1 MGNTRIPIKSF
12 FKQLV
17 LFVFN
22 IFLAYEILPDVQAE
36 SAAGCPVPDCRG
48 NGKTDVPCGFCP
60 NEWRVL
66 FLSICFFFFEI
77 KFLKY

>member
-36 SAAGCPVPDCRG
+36 SAAGCSVPDCRG
-48 NGKTDVPCGFCP
+48 NGKADVPCGFVRM
-60 NEWRVL
+60 NGGY
-66 FLSICFFFFEI
+66 CFYQSVSFSLE
-77 KFLKY
+77 

>member
-36 SAAGCPVPDCRG
+36 SAVGVLYRIVVET
-48 NGKTDVPCGFCP
+48 GKWMFRT
-60 NEWRVL
+60 VL
-66 FLSICFFFFEI
+66 PE
-77 KFLKY
+77 

>member
-36 SAAGCPVPDCRG
+36 SAAGCPVPDCRR
-48 NGKTDVPCGFCP
+48 NGKTDVPCGFARM
-60 NEWRVL
+60 NGGY
-66 FLSICFFFFEI
+66 CFYQSVSFS
-77 KFLKY
+77 LK